1 MYMPDEE
8 ERKKYQAFAKRP
20 TLELPSGVQAL
31 LSGFENNIFSNNNE

>member
-8 ERKKYQAFAKRP
+8 EVKRMFPYKKP

-31 LSGFENNIFSNNNE
+31 LGLAGNS